1 MPVLARVACMPAT
14 TSRSLVV
21 LRLAAAVS
29 AALSLVQ
36 ALLAFLSLGKVAR
49 LIEPHGIIGYVNLL
63 VMVIAAVAAVIW
75 FRKGGSRGL
84 MMHAIGMAVIF
95 LVQIG
100 LGEVELKWPH
110 IIIGIVAVI
119 GSVAL
124 AVMAYKKPAAA
135 E

>member
-1 MPVLARVACMPAT
+1 
-14 TSRSLVV
+14 
-21 LRLAAAVS
+21 VS

-36 ALLAFLSLGKVAR
+36 AVLAFLSLGKVAK
-49 LIEPHGIIGYVNLL
+49 LIEPHGIIGDVNLL
-63 VMVIAAVAAVIW
+63 VTVVAAVAAVLW

-100 LGEVELKWPH
+100 LGEGKVKWPH
-110 IIIGIVAVI
+110 VVIGILAVL
-119 GSVAL
+119 GSIAL
-124 AVMAYKKPAAA
+124 AVLAYRKSGGP

>member
-1 MPVLARVACMPAT
+1 MAAT

-36 ALLAFLSLGKVAR
+36 AVLAFLSLGKVAK
-49 LIEPHGIIGYVNLL
+49 LIEPHGIIGDVNLL
-63 VMVIAAVAAVIW
+63 VTVVAAVAAVLW

-100 LGEVELKWPH
+100 LGEGKVKWPH
-110 IIIGIVAVI
+110 VVIGILAVL
-119 GSVAL
+119 GSIAL
-124 AVMAYKKPAAA
+124 AVLAYRKSGGP

>member
-1 MPVLARVACMPAT
+1 MAAT

-36 ALLAFLSLGKVAR
+36 AVLAFLSLGKVAK
-49 LIEPHGIIGYVNLL
+49 LIEPHGIIGDVNLL
-63 VMVIAAVAAVIW
+63 VTVVAAVAAVLW

-100 LGEVELKWPH
+100 LGEGKLKWPH
-110 IIIGIVAVI
+110 VAIGILAVL
-119 GSVAL
+119 GSIAL
-124 AVMAYKKPAAA
+124 AVLAYRKSGGT

>member
-1 MPVLARVACMPAT
+1 MAAT

-29 AALSLVQ
+29 AVLSLVQ
-36 ALLAFLSLGKVAR
+36 ALLAFLSLGKVAK
-49 LIEPHGIIGYVNLL
+49 LITPHGIIGDVNLL
-63 VMVIAAVAAVIW
+63 VMVIAAVAAVVW

-100 LGEVELKWPH
+100 LGEAELKWPH
-110 IIIGIVAVI
+110 VGIGVLAVV

-124 AVMAYKKPAAA
+124 AVLAYRKSGGT

>member
-1 MPVLARVACMPAT
+1 MAAT

-36 ALLAFLSLGKVAR
+36 AVLAFLSLGKVAK
-49 LIEPHGIIGYVNLL
+49 LIGPHGIIGDVNLL
-63 VMVIAAVAAVIW
+63 VTIVAAVAAVIW

-100 LGEVELKWPH
+100 LGEAELKWPH
-110 IIIGIVAVI
+110 VAIGILAVV

-124 AVMAYKKPAAA
+124 AVLAYRKPGGTA
-135 E
+135 